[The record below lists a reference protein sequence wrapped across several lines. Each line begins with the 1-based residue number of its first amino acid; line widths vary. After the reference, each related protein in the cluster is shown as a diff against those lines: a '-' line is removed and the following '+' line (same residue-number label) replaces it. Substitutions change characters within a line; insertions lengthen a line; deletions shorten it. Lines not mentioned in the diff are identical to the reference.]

1 MGEFTINKEKVLQ
14 ALSTVQE
21 PDLKQDLV
29 TLNMIQDIE
38 IGVNQVRFT
47 VVLTTPACPLKEL
60 IRRMCVEAIHEHLSP
75 DVEVIIN
82 LTANVTS
89 IRPLGA
95 ALIPGVKNVIAISSG
110 KGGVGRS
117 TVTANLAMALHRSGA
132 SVGIID
138 ADISGPSI
146 PLMFG
151 AENMQPTITPKN
163 GKNYINPIRQYGIKM
178 ISIGFL
184 TPADSAVVWRGPM
197 ASQALKQF
205 FGDTDWGDLDYL
217 LIDLPPGTSDI
228 HLTLVQTV
236 PVTGAIIVTT
246 PQKVALADAVKGMS
260 MFRQPQI
267 NVPILGVIENMA
279 WFTPEELPDSKYHI
293 FGQGGGQSLAD
304 KFDVPL
310 LGQIPLVQGI
320 REAGDGGRP
329 AVMDVNPIV
338 NEAFCN
344 AAEGLAQQV
353 AIRNATK
360 EKTQMVEIQA

>member
-14 ALSTVQE
+14 ALSNVEE

-29 TLNMIQDIE
+29 TLGMIQDIE

-60 IRRMCVEAIHEHLSP
+60 IRRNCEAAIHEYLSP
-75 DVEVIIN
+75 DVEVIIK

-89 IRPLGA
+89 TRQTGP
-95 ALIPGVKNVIAISSG
+95 LIPGVKNVIAISSG
-110 KGGVGRS
+110 KGGVGKS

-132 SVGIID
+132 KVGIID
-138 ADISGPSI
+138 ADIFGPSM
-146 PLMFG
+146 PVMFG
-151 AENMQPTITPKN
+151 AENMQPTITPRD
-163 GKNYINPIRQYGIKM
+163 GKNYINPIRQYGIKI

-184 TPADSAVVWRGPM
+184 TPPESAIVWRGPM

-205 FGDTDWGDLDYL
+205 FADTDWGELDYL

-236 PVTGAIIVTT
+236 PVTGAVIVTT
-246 PQKVALADAVKGMS
+246 PQKVALADATKGLA
-260 MFRQPQI
+260 MFKQPQI
-267 NVPILGVIENMA
+267 NVPILGIIENMA
-279 WFTPEELPDSKYHI
+279 WFTPEELPDHRYHI
-293 FGQGGGQSLAD
+293 FGKGGGQSLAD

-320 REAGDGGRP
+320 REAGDEGRP

-338 NEAFCN
+338 NDAFRD
-344 AAEGLAQQV
+344 AAESLAQQV
-353 AIRNATK
+353 AIRNASK
-360 EKTQMVEIQA
+360 DKTRPVEIQL

>member
-14 ALSTVQE
+14 ALSTVEE
-21 PDLKQDLV
+21 PDLKKDLV
-29 TLNMIQDIE
+29 TLGMIQDIE

-60 IRRMCVEAIHEHLSP
+60 IRRNCENAIHEHLSP
-75 DVEVIIN
+75 DVEVIIK

-89 IRPLGA
+89 TRQTGP
-95 ALIPGVKNVIAISSG
+95 LIPGVKNVIAISSG
-110 KGGVGRS
+110 KGGVGKS

-132 SVGIID
+132 KVGIID
-138 ADISGPSI
+138 ADIFGPSI
-146 PLMFG
+146 PVMFG
-151 AENMQPTITPKN
+151 AENMQPTITPKD

-184 TPADSAVVWRGPM
+184 TPPDSAVVWRGPM

-205 FGDTDWGDLDYL
+205 FADTDWGELDYL

-236 PVTGAIIVTT
+236 PVTGAVVVTT
-246 PQKVALADAVKGMS
+246 PQKVALADAMKGLA

-267 NVPILGVIENMA
+267 NVPILGIVENMA
-279 WFTPEELPDSKYHI
+279 WFTPEELPNHQYFI
-293 FGQGGGQSLAD
+293 FGQGGGQKLAD

-320 REAGDGGRP
+320 REAGDEGRP
-329 AVMDVNPIV
+329 AVMNTNPIV
-338 NEAFCN
+338 NDAFRDTAEA
-344 AAEGLAQQV
+344 LAQQV
-353 AIRNATK
+353 AIRNASKSQTVP
-360 EKTQMVEIQA
+360 VEIQV